1 MGFQILKKNILLC
14 LPQSKKSIFFL
25 TLSFSSLTF
34 AALSPEDQIRQLE
47 DQARQLEEQRW
58 RQQRE
63 AETRDRQLSQP
74 SVQLGNEG
82 APTDLK
88 QIKETGKNEP
98 CHRINQFILEVPQQL
113 PAHIVQAGQD
123 KLPQGPFRFLYDE
136 LEKAR
141 GQCFGKS
148 KIGVLINQLL
158 LELVDRGYT
167 TTRIGLVPDQDL
179 SSGTLKLTLLPG
191 YIRTIKV
198 NGTVRPP
205 DFTTAFPTK
214 PGKLLN
220 LRELEQGLEQLQ
232 QVSSFDVSMQL
243 VPGDRPG
250 ETDIVI
256 GFARR
261 SPWRATLTF
270 DDSGSKATGKLQAG
284 ANFSYN
290 DPLGLND
297 IFSLGGTHDATHAPG
312 DHQSKSYN
320 ARYVVPFGNWT
331 AAWSASRYQSYQT
344 IRPSPTSQY
353 ITASDQSNMDLKLSY
368 MFMRNQVQKNDLGFR
383 VAKRWSE
390 SSTAEVV
397 IPAQRRNMTY
407 AELSWAHRHYFGTTK
422 LDLTLSHTW
431 GVPWLNAYDDLQL
444 TKLGIPK
451 SALHY
456 NFQVLDTTIST
467 PLNFFGIAAQY
478 TITFHGQTTQTLQDS
493 SNLISIGGRYS
504 VRGFDES
511 NSLAAEQG
519 YYVRNEVQLPISK
532 TNQAFYAGLDG
543 GRVFGPSQ
551 SPLGSSLIGAAFGFR
566 GGFWRGMSYDLFT
579 AVPVYRPREF
589 SSGAVFGFSLRQ
601 SFD

>member
-1 MGFQILKKNILLC
+1 MGFQIFKKNIYSH
-14 LPQSKKSIFFL
+14 LPQDRKSILFL
-25 TLSFSSLTF
+25 TLFLSSLTF
-34 AALSPEDQIRQLE
+34 AAPAALSPE

-58 RQQRE
+58 RQQGE
-63 AETRDRQLSQP
+63 AEERARQLSQP
-74 SVQLGNEG
+74 SVRLGDEG
-82 APTDLK
+82 APANLK
-88 QIKETGKNEP
+88 QIKETNKDEH
-98 CHRINQFILEVPQQL
+98 CHRVNQFILEVPQQL

-136 LEKAR
+136 LERAR
-141 GQCFGKS
+141 GQCFGKN

-158 LELVDRGYT
+158 LELVNRGYT

-179 SSGTLKLTLLPG
+179 SSGILKLTLLPG
-191 YIRTIKV
+191 YVRAIKV
-198 NGTVRPP
+198 SNTTVRPP
-205 DFTTAFPTK
+205 NFTTAFPTK

-243 VPGDRPG
+243 IPGDRPG
-250 ETDIVI
+250 ETDVVI
-256 GFARR
+256 EFTRR
-261 SPWRATLTF
+261 SPWRAALTF

-284 ANFSYN
+284 ANFIYN
-290 DPLGLND
+290 DALGLND
-297 IFSLGGTHDATHAPG
+297 VFSLGGTHDATHAPG

-320 ARYVVPFGNWT
+320 ARYAVPFGNWT
-331 AAWSASRYQSYQT
+331 AAWSASRYQSYQQ

-368 MFMRNQVQKNDLGFR
+368 MFMRNQVQKNDIGFR

-431 GVPWLNAYDDLQL
+431 GVPWLNAYDDVQL
-444 TKLGIPK
+444 TALGIPK

-456 NFQVLDTTIST
+456 NFQVLDATVST
-467 PLNFFGIAAQY
+467 PLNLFGIAAQY
-478 TITFHGQTTQTLQDS
+478 TTTFHGQTTQTLQDS

-511 NSLAAEQG
+511 NSLFAEQG
-519 YYVRNEVQLPISK
+519 YYLRNEVQLPISK
-532 TNQAFYAGLDG
+532 TNQSFYVGLDG

-566 GGFWRGMSYDLFT
+566 GGFWRGMSYDIFT